1 MTEEI
6 LYYNRT
12 RNAEEK
18 SRGGKFKFGI
28 TAVLLAY
35 YYIIFFGTGGPRG
48 RRGCRSCRRATVVF
62 NNLNFSPPTGLFL
75 GISAIWHFKTGTL
88 FEPT

>member
-6 LYYNRT
+6 LYSNGT

-18 SRGGKFKFGI
+18 SRGGKFKFGS
-28 TAVLLAY
+28 TAVLLVY
-35 YYIIFFGTGGPRG
+35 YYIIFLGTGGLRG
-48 RRGCRSCRRATVVF
+48 RCGCRGCRGATVMF
-62 NNLNFSPPTGLFL
+62 KNLNFPPPTGLFL
-75 GISAIWHFKTGTL
+75 SISAIRHFKTGTL